1 MLDFKFW
8 IFNGKRGGEHRTS
21 KGSVSFKVQVFSFK
35 SEKEDLETEE
45 VRKEAAFFF
54 EPQSTICNL
63 RSAIYDL
70 RAGIE

>member
-1 MLDFKFW
+1 MLDFEFW
-8 IFNGKRGGEHRTS
+8 MRKRKRGGEHRTS

-54 EPQSTICNL
+54 EPQSTI
-63 RSAIYDL
+63 YDL
-70 RAGIE
+70 RSTI